1 MNAIVCFEVS
11 SKQRLLFK
19 NKCVDNTH
27 LAKTLSLLRKER
39 FLILNFYSLQIPVGF
54 GVRCQG

>member
-27 LAKTLSLLRKER
+27 LAKTIYWVSSEKNV
-39 FLILNFYSLQIPVGF
+39 F
-54 GVRCQG
+54 